1 MFASSKAEVEIERCG
16 RMGVKISGIMEKKE
30 ISLEELSGKKL
41 AVDAY
46 NTLFQFLSII
56 RSYTGTPLMD
66 DKGRI
71 TSHLSGLFYRTCSLL
86 EKGITPVYVFDGKPS
101 ILKKK
106 TIEARENI
114 KIEAEK
120 AYKKA
125 IEEGREEEAGK
136 YAQRTSRLTKEMV
149 EEAKKLLDLMG
160 LPWIQAPSE
169 GEAQCSYMNQKGV
182 TDVTASQDFD
192 CMLFGAPIL
201 ARNIAISGRKK
212 IPNRNVYAEISP
224 EEFLLE
230 ENLEKLGI
238 SRKKLVWIGILSGT
252 DFNEGVMGIGAK
264 KALKLVKKH
273 ESFEKILEEL
283 KIEMEWQEVEE
294 LFLNPEVTEI
304 EKDSLKFEN
313 IQKNDLTEFMASY
326 GFSGERVENAIK
338 RGFKNIGSTQDR
350 LQKWF

>member
-1 MFASSKAEVEIERCG
+1 
-16 RMGVKISGIMEKKE
+16 MGVKIAGILEKKE
-30 ISLEELSGKKL
+30 VSLEEFNGKKL

-56 RSYTGTPLMD
+56 RSYDGTPLMD
-66 DKGRI
+66 EKGRV

-86 EKGITPVYVFDGKPS
+86 EKSITPIYVFDGKPS

-106 TIEARENI
+106 TLEERENI

-120 AYKKA
+120 AFKKA
-125 IEEGREEEAGK
+125 VEEGREEDAVK

-160 LPWIQAPSE
+160 LPWVQAPSE
-169 GEAQCSYMNQKGV
+169 GEAQCSYMTEKGV

-201 ARNIAISGRKK
+201 ARNIAVSGKRKT
-212 IPNRNVYAEISP
+212 PNKNYYSEVTP
-224 EEFLLE
+224 EEYDLK
-230 ENLEKLGI
+230 ENLKKLGI
-238 SRKKLVWIGILSGT
+238 DRRKLVWIGILSGT
-252 DFNEGVMGIGAK
+252 DFNEGVTGIGAK

-273 ESFEKILEEL
+273 DSFEEILKEL
-283 KIEMEWQEVEE
+283 NIEMEWSEVEN
-294 LFLNPEVTEI
+294 LFLNPDVTEI
-304 EKDSLKFEN
+304 ESGLKIESV
-313 IQKNDLTEFMASY
+313 QKSELIDFMVSY
-326 GFSGERVENAIK
+326 GFSRERVENAVK
-338 RGFKNIGSTQDR
+338 KGFKNAGSTQNK

>member
-1 MFASSKAEVEIERCG
+1 
-16 RMGVKISGIMEKKE
+16 MGVKIAGILEKKE
-30 ISLEELSGKKL
+30 VSLEEFNGKKL

-56 RSYTGTPLMD
+56 RSYDGTPLMD
-66 DKGRI
+66 EKGRV

-86 EKGITPVYVFDGKPS
+86 EKGITPIYVFDGKPS

-106 TIEARENI
+106 TLEERENI

-120 AYKKA
+120 AFKKA
-125 IEEGREEEAGK
+125 VEEGREEDAVK

-160 LPWIQAPSE
+160 LPWVQAPSE
-169 GEAQCSYMNQKGV
+169 GEAQCSYMTEKGV

-201 ARNIAISGRKK
+201 ARNIAVSGKRKT
-212 IPNRNVYAEISP
+212 PNKNYYSEVTP
-224 EEFLLE
+224 EEYDLK
-230 ENLEKLGI
+230 ENLKKLGI
-238 SRKKLVWIGILSGT
+238 DRRKLVWIGILSGT
-252 DFNEGVMGIGAK
+252 DFNEGVTGIGAK

-273 ESFEKILEEL
+273 DSFEEILKEL
-283 KIEMEWQEVEE
+283 NIEMEWSEVEN
-294 LFLNPEVTEI
+294 LFLNPDVTEVESGLKI
-304 EKDSLKFEN
+304 ESV
-313 IQKNDLTEFMASY
+313 QKSELIDFMVSY
-326 GFSGERVENAIK
+326 GFSRERVENAVK
-338 RGFKNIGSTQDR
+338 KGFKNAGSTQNK

>member
-1 MFASSKAEVEIERCG
+1 
-16 RMGVKISGIMEKKE
+16 MGVKIAGILEKKE
-30 ISLEELSGKKL
+30 ASLEELSGKKL

-46 NTLFQFLSII
+46 NTLFQFISII
-56 RSYTGTPLMD
+56 RSYNGTPLMD

-86 EKGITPVYVFDGKPS
+86 EKNITPIYVFDGKPS

-106 TIEARENI
+106 TIEERENV

-120 AYKKA
+120 AFKKA
-125 IEEGREEEAGK
+125 IEEGREEDASK
-136 YAQRTSRLTKEMV
+136 YAQRTSRLTKDMV
-149 EEAKKLLDLMG
+149 GEAKRLLDLMG

-169 GEAQCSYMNQKGV
+169 GEAQCSYMTEIRV

-212 IPNRNVYAEISP
+212 IPNRNAYVEITP
-224 EEFLLE
+224 EEYELKK
-230 ENLEKLGI
+230 NLELLGI
-238 SRKKLVWIGILSGT
+238 DRKKLVWIGILSGT

-273 ESFEKILEEL
+273 DSFDEILKEL
-283 KIEMEWQEVEE
+283 NEEMEWKEVED
-294 LFLNPEVTEI
+294 LFLKPEVIEI
-304 EKDSLKFEN
+304 EKNSLKIGEV
-313 IQKNDLTEFMASY
+313 QK
-326 GFSGERVENAIK
+326 K
-338 RGFKNIGSTQDR
+338 RTYRFHD
-350 LQKWF
+350 